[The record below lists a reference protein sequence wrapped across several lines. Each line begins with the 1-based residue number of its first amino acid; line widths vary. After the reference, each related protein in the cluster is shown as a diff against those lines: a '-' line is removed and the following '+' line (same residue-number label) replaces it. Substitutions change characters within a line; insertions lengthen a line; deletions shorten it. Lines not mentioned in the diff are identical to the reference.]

1 MDTLKNLGL
10 RTSIVALCLLVN
22 LPSACVPAM
31 PGNSNNVPSSM
42 GDGGFLSSNPC
53 GPPCFQGII
62 PGTTTEHEAVQILQS
77 QGLYYNCSS
86 FNNEV
91 SSGKRG
97 VECGSSASISFQRG
111 TDIVDAV
118 SFGLSQKVT
127 VADVIAKYGE
137 PDTVLVALDHR
148 YPRAGMNLY
157 YTDLRAIIGLP
168 DQEGSIFRV
177 SASTMVESI
186 AYLSTA
192 SYKFHV
198 PAIDSLPKWKGY
210 GEYKEYLP

>member
-1 MDTLKNLGL
+1 MSIFEYLGL
-10 RTSIVALCLLVN
+10 RTNIAAFCLLIV
-22 LPSACVPAM
+22 LTSACVPAM
-31 PGNSNNVPSSM
+31 PGNSNNVPPSI
-42 GDGGFLSSNPC
+42 GDGGFLSNNPC
-53 GPPCFQGII
+53 GPPCFQGIV

-97 VECGSSASISFQRG
+97 VECGSSVNISFQRG

-137 PDTVLVALDHR
+137 PDTVLVTLDHR

-177 SASTMVESI
+177 SASTTVESI
-186 AYLSTA
+186 GYLSAA
-192 SYKFHV
+192 SYKSHV